1 MSNPR
6 IAPLALTVFA
16 VLIAA
21 CSDRAGS
28 TDVAAEPAAAPPAAS
43 TPTTTAAPVDALT
56 EPRAEIGDAPA
67 ADELPERTPD
77 VIYVPTPPDVVDAML
92 ELAEV
97 KKGDVLYDL
106 GSGDGRIP
114 IAAARKHGVRGTGID
129 IDPQRIREA
138 RQNAEEAGVSD
149 LVTFKQEDLFK
160 TDFSDATVVTLYL
173 LDSLNEKLRPR
184 LLAELEPGT
193 RIVSHSF
200 RMGDWEPEQT
210 VNVGPRTIYRWTVP
224 ERDQAAQ

>member
-1 MSNPR
+1 MITSR
-6 IAPLALTVFA
+6 IAPLALSVCA
-16 VLIAA
+16 VLMAA

-28 TDVAAEPAAAPPAAS
+28 THVAAEPAATPVVTAEPVVALAEPPS
-43 TPTTTAAPVDALT
+43 EIGAAPT
-56 EPRAEIGDAPA
+56 

-77 VIYVPTPPDVVDAML
+77 VIYVPTPPEVVDAML
-92 ELAEV
+92 KLAEV

-114 IAAARKHGVRGTGID
+114 IAAAEAHGVRGTGID

-138 RQNAEEAGVSD
+138 NQNAREAGVTD
-149 LVTFKQEDLFK
+149 LVTFKQEDLFEA
-160 TDFSDATVVTLYL
+160 DFSDATVVTLYL
-173 LDSLNEKLRPR
+173 LDSLNEKLRPK
-184 LLAELEPGT
+184 LLAELKPGT

-224 ERDQAAQ
+224 ERD